1 MSYSVMRRVAP
12 AIGAA
17 CLVAGAIALVPS
29 TAAAAPIAA
38 AISSPDDSWPT
49 PDRDGKSDDDQKKK
63 KKRSAK
69 IYTDCDQVRAEG
81 AGPIYRGDPSYNS
94 FLDQDGNGIACDD

>member
-1 MSYSVMRRVAP
+1 MNSVIRRAAP

-17 CLVAGAIALVPS
+17 CLVVGALALVPPTATAEAS
-29 TAAAAPIAA
+29 TTATF
-38 AISSPDDSWPT
+38 ISHPDDSWPT
-49 PDRDGKSDDDQKKK
+49 PDRSGKGDDDQ

-81 AGPIYRGDPSYNS
+81 AGTIYRGDPGYNS
-94 FLDQDGNGIACDD
+94 FLDQDGDGIACNG

>member
-1 MSYSVMRRVAP
+1 MTYSVMRRVAP

-17 CLVAGAIALVPS
+17 CLVVGAIALVPS
-29 TAAAAPIAA
+29 TAAATSTAA
-38 AISSPDDSWPT
+38 TVASPDDSWPT
-49 PDRDGKSDDDQKKK
+49 PDRDGKGDDQ

-81 AGPIYRGDPSYNS
+81 AGTIYRGDPSYNS
-94 FLDQDGNGIACDD
+94 FLDQDGNGIACDN